1 MLRYKLFL
9 VVVMFVF
16 ILTTGLSAKEGES
29 SSVDIHKACDL
40 KLVKNLDN
48 KKVENRANAALELAQ
63 NGCPTIQDKLI
74 DMAENEDRYA
84 ARIVAIVALTK
95 VGDDMV
101 VTVLKQRMLEEKRQT
116 VKNVLN
122 GAIQR
127 LEKKQLASL

>member
-1 MLRYKLFL
+1 MIRFKLLPVIIL
-9 VVVMFVF
+9 VVFL
-16 ILTTGLSAKEGES
+16 LTTSLLAKVGEKTTL
-29 SSVDIHKACDL
+29 DINKACDL

-63 NGCPTIQDKLI
+63 NGCPAIQDKLI
-74 DMAENEDRYA
+74 DMAENEERYA

-95 VGDDMV
+95 IGDDLV
-101 VTVLKQRMLEEKRQT
+101 VSVLKQRMLEEQRQT

>member
-1 MLRYKLFL
+1 MIRLNLFL
-9 VVVMFVF
+9 VLVIFVF
-16 ILTTGLSAKEGES
+16 LLTTGLSAKEGEN
-29 SSVDIHKACDL
+29 SSVDINKACDL
-40 KLVKNLDN
+40 KLIKNLDN

-74 DMAENEDRYA
+74 DMAEKEERYA

-101 VTVLKQRMLEEKRQT
+101 VSVLKQRMLEEKRQT